1 MKGNRRHWPS
11 PATAIALL
19 ALFVSLGGSAYA
31 INKIGTNQI
40 RNGAVTK
47 PKLATNIKRQLDR
60 KAHPGARGARGPTGP
75 TGPTGTTGT
84 TGTTGHQGDP
94 GTDGI
99 VDPNRL
105 YEVTA
110 TRTGSGVVTA
120 TCNTGDWVLTG
131 WTWGS
136 NVVATNSMGPQNAR
150 REWRAEIVLGNETST
165 GSVTATCYD
174 T

>member
-1 MKGNRRHWPS
+1 MYNNHKYRPS
-11 PATAIALL
+11 PATAVALL

-47 PKLATNIKRQLDR
+47 PKLAKNLKRQLNQ
-60 KAHPGARGARGPTGP
+60 KAQPGAKGANGPTGP
-75 TGPTGTTGT
+75 TGPA
-84 TGTTGHQGDP
+84 GTTGHQGDP

-136 NVVATNSMGPQNAR
+136 NVVATTSMGPQNAR
-150 REWRAEIVLGNETST
+150 REWRAEIVLGGEAST

-174 T
+174 MQ

>member
-1 MKGNRRHWPS
+1 VKKKDHKYRPS

-19 ALFVSLGGSAYA
+19 ALFISLGGSAYA
-31 INKIGTNQI
+31 INKVGTNQI

-47 PKLATNIKRQLDR
+47 PKLGRDVKRQLNR
-60 KAHPGARGARGPTGP
+60 KARPGARGAQGPTGP
-75 TGPTGTTGT
+75 SGPA
-84 TGTTGHQGDP
+84 GTTGHQGNP
-94 GTDGI
+94 GTPGNDGI
-99 VDPNRL
+99 VEPNRL

-136 NVVATNSMGPQNAR
+136 NVVATTSMGPQNAR
-150 REWRAEIVLGNETST
+150 REWRAEIVLGNEALT

-174 T
+174 S